1 MATIPPQSVITENT
15 YALPGVSEDGKTIE
29 KRGRI
34 KDAQSAL
41 NCYLTMQRDDQ
52 LAAFN
57 RTKVQAM
64 FDGLPPRSQAE
75 MQRMG
80 QGNCANANWGQG
92 IELLEEAKAPYPGLI
107 QNTEVLC
114 TMPLKHDF
122 GDENLRADWQ
132 PIIEEEFTVML
143 RKWCGFYPN
152 FLQLVHQVKA
162 HGVGVMYW
170 EDALDWRY
178 SVDGLQR
185 FKFPRN
191 VKPDAD
197 CIELCGCEIAMLP
210 HVLYSKIRNPEI
222 AAQLGWDVKVCRE
235 SIVKAQPN
243 LPMYTDWE
251 WWEQSFKNN
260 DYLLSFN
267 GEGEQPTINVVLLL
281 AKEADGTVSQYLVNR
296 DNPGLG
302 FLFKKEGRFAS
313 MGSQM
318 VIFTDG
324 VGSNGTLHSIR
335 GLGQIIFSKVLA
347 DNQLFNRM
355 IDLAIFT
362 ATPIFEQTDEDQL
375 QTDALIPV
383 GAFNV
388 LGSGWA
394 FPDRQMPDYERSLM
408 PMVQT
413 LRDRMI
419 SASARYTQTAPTLQG
434 RQPSTKYGEQVRQQS
449 LASLND
455 AEINLFMA
463 PWERGLKNVVR
474 RVIRKNYMN
483 MEPGGHEVAEFK
495 RRCLIRGVP
504 TQAIEHID
512 VDSVRAVIPLGAG
525 SPANRTMI
533 LEQLMPIV
541 PSMDQTGQSYFRRDY
556 TIAVAGVQAAN
567 RYTPNGPMRTPAD
580 VPLATGQ
587 NSLLRQGFPQ
597 PVYDTDN
604 NIVHAQTHLAGE
616 NGIQSIIMQMQPE
629 GEMPITES
637 IPQLEP
643 LYLHGME
650 HLQLADPNNPL
661 TRELTQEYQQV
672 SGILHNGALQLQK
685 LEEQA
690 MRDAE
695 GGLGS
700 QNGQMTGITGE
711 GGPEQ
716 GQGLKIIQNVLES
729 QAKLKIMQQKA
740 DQEMSIKQARANQDL
755 AIKDA
760 QAAYDLRRKAMME
773 TAA

>member
-1 MATIPPQSVITENT
+1 MAITPPSTVTTENT
-15 YALPGVSEDGKTIE
+15 SAIPGVSEDGKTIT
-29 KRGRI
+29 KQGRI
-34 KDAQSAL
+34 KDPQSAL
-41 NCYLTMQRDDQ
+41 NVCETMRRDDQ

-75 MQRMG
+75 MQRLG

-107 QNTEVLC
+107 QNTEILC
-114 TMPLKHDF
+114 SMPLKNDF
-122 GDENLRADWQ
+122 GDENLRTDWQ

-143 RKWCGFYPN
+143 RKWSGFYPN

-170 EDALDWRY
+170 EDALDWRF

-197 CIELCGCEIAMLP
+197 CIEMCGCEVSMLP
-210 HVLYSKIRNPEI
+210 HHLYARIRNPEI
-222 AAQLGWDVKVCRE
+222 AEKLGWNVEACRKAL
-235 SIVKAQPN
+235 VAAQPN
-243 LPMYTDWE
+243 LPQYTDWE
-251 WWEQSFKNN
+251 WWEQQFKNN
-260 DYLLSFN
+260 DYLMSFN
-267 GEGEQPTINVVLLL
+267 GQGEQPTVNGWYLW
-281 AKEADGTVSQYLVNR
+281 AKEADGTVSHYFVNR
-296 DNPGLG
+296 DNPGQD
-302 FLFKKEGRFAS
+302 FLFKKEGRFS
-313 MGSQM
+313 TMGSQM
-318 VIFTDG
+318 VLFTDD

-335 GLGQIIFSKVLA
+335 GLGQVIFSKVLA
-347 DNQLFNRM
+347 DNQIYNRM
-355 IDLAIFT
+355 VDLAVFT
-362 ATPIFEQTDEDQL
+362 STPIFEQADEDSL
-375 QTDALIPV
+375 MTDALIPV

-388 LGSGWA
+388 LGSGWK
-394 FPDRQMPDYERSLM
+394 FPDRQMPDYSRSLM
-408 PMVQT
+408 PMIET
-413 LRDRMI
+413 LRDRML
-419 SASARYTQTAPTLQG
+419 SASSRYTQTAPTLQG
-434 RQPSTKYGEQVRQQS
+434 RQPSTKYGEQVRQNS
-449 LASLND
+449 LAALSD
-455 AEINLFMA
+455 AQINLFMA
-463 PWERGLKNVVR
+463 PWERGMKNIVR
-474 RVIRKNYMN
+474 RVTRKNYMN

-504 TQAIEHID
+504 TEAIEHID
-512 VDSVRAVIPLGAG
+512 VDSVRVVIPLGAG
-525 SPANRTMI
+525 SPAARTMI
-533 LEQLMPIV
+533 LEQLLPIMP
-541 PSMDQTGQSYFRRDY
+541 SYDQTGQAYFRRDY
-556 TIAVAGVQAAN
+556 TVAVAGVQAAN
-567 RYTPNGPMRTPAD
+567 RYAPASGIMRTPMD
-580 VPLATGQ
+580 VPLATLQ
-587 NSLLRQGFPQ
+587 NSSLREGFPQ

-604 NIVHAQTHLAGE
+604 NLVHAQTHLSGE
-616 NGIQSIIMQMQPE
+616 NGIQSIVMQMQPE
-629 GEMPITES
+629 GQMPITES

-643 LYLHGME
+643 LYTHGME

-690 MRDAE
+690 ARDAE

-700 QNGQMTGITGE
+700 QNGQTTGE

-716 GQGLKIIQNVLES
+716 GKGMKIIQSVLES

-740 DQEMSIKQARANQDL
+740 AQEMEIKQARANQEL

-760 QAAYDLRRKAMME
+760 QAAYDLRRKALVE

>member
-1 MATIPPQSVITENT
+1 MAITPPNPTLTENT
-15 YALPGVSEDGKTIE
+15 YALPGVTQDGKTIE

-34 KDAQSAL
+34 KDAQGAL
-41 NCYLTMQRDDQ
+41 NCYMTMQRDDQ

-75 MQRMG
+75 LQRMG

-107 QNTEVLC
+107 QNTEILC
-114 TMPLKHDF
+114 TMPLKNDF

-143 RKWCGFYPN
+143 RKWSGFYPN

-162 HGVGVMYW
+162 HGVGIMYW
-170 EDALDWRY
+170 EDALDWRFC
-178 SVDGLQR
+178 VDGLQR

-191 VKPDAD
+191 VRPDAD
-197 CIELCGCEIAMLP
+197 CVELCGCEVAILP
-210 HVLYSKIRNPEI
+210 HKLYASIRNPET
-222 AAQLGWDVKVCRE
+222 AKLLGWEIETCRK
-235 SIVKAQPN
+235 SILQAQPN
-243 LPMYTDWE
+243 LPMQTDWE
-251 WWEQSFKNN
+251 WWEQQLKNN
-260 DYLLSFN
+260 DYLMSFN
-267 GEGEQPTINVVLLL
+267 GQGEQPTINGVYLW
-281 AKEADGTVSQYLVNR
+281 AKEADGTVSHYLVNR

-302 FLFKKEGRFAS
+302 FLFKKEGRFSS

-318 VIFTDG
+318 VIFTDD

-347 DNQLFNRM
+347 DNQIYNRM
-355 IDLAIFT
+355 VDLAIFT
-362 ATPIFEQTDEDQL
+362 STPIFEQADEDSMM
-375 QTDALIPV
+375 TDALIPV

-388 LGSGWA
+388 LGSGWK
-394 FPDRQMPDYERSLM
+394 FPERQMPDYERSLM
-408 PMVQT
+408 PMIQT
-413 LRDRMI
+413 LRDRMLA
-419 SASARYTQTAPTLQG
+419 ASSRYTQTAPTLQG

-449 LASLND
+449 LAALSD
-455 AEINLFMA
+455 SQINLFMA
-463 PWERGLKNVVR
+463 PWERGLKNVAR
-474 RVIRKNYMN
+474 RVCRKNYMN

-495 RRCLIRGVP
+495 RRCLLRGVP
-504 TQAIEHID
+504 TEAIEHVD
-512 VDSVRAVIPLGAG
+512 VDSIRAVIPLGAG
-525 SPANRTMI
+525 SPAARAMI
-533 LEQLMPIV
+533 LEQLTPIV
-541 PSMDQTGQSYFRRDY
+541 GGYDQTGQAYWRRDY
-556 TIAVAGVQAAN
+556 TIAVAGVQYAN
-567 RYTPNGPMRTPAD
+567 RYTPADGMMRTPKD
-580 VPLATGQ
+580 VPAATLQ
-587 NSLLRQGFPQ
+587 NSALRQGFPQ
-597 PVYDTDN
+597 PVFDTDN
-604 NIVHAQTHLAGE
+604 NLVHAQTHLMGE
-616 NGIQSIIMQMQPE
+616 NGIQSIIAQMQPE

-643 LYLHGME
+643 LYTHGME

-661 TRELTQEYQQV
+661 TREMIQEYQQV

-700 QNGQMTGITGE
+700 QNGQMTGE
-711 GGPEQ
+711 QGGAEQ
-716 GQGLKIIQNVLES
+716 GQGMKIIQSVLET
-729 QAKLKIMQQKA
+729 QAKMKIMQQKA
-740 DQEMSIKQARANQDL
+740 AQEMEIKQARANQEL

-760 QAAYDLRRKAMME
+760 QAAYDLRRKALME
-773 TAA
+773 SAA